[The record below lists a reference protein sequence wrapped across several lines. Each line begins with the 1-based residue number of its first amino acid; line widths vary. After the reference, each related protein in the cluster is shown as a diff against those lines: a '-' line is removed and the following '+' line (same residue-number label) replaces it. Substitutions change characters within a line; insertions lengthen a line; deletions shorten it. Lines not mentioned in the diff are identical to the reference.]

1 MHSIHILFRSFSL
14 FFLQKRR
21 SSSRRRRYQSR
32 FGARAP
38 HALPSLSLSLT
49 SQHEIYSLKSLNY
62 ILVTNFFM
70 PLVRETKD
78 SAEYYE
84 AVLSLKSTGLTYR
97 TKRFIVFFALCA
109 RETLSKTHS
118 RKSRALR
125 TRELF
130 HILLDFLLLLLC
142 VILSEPQREMIP
154 LRVVVFRGCIHM
166 CLHVFDFLF
175 FFFERFFFFSSSSQ
189 KKRFFLRAR
198 ETLFIYQK

>member
-1 MHSIHILFRSFSL
+1 
-14 FFLQKRR
+14 
-21 SSSRRRRYQSR
+21 
-32 FGARAP
+32 
-38 HALPSLSLSLT
+38 
-49 SQHEIYSLKSLNY
+49 
-62 ILVTNFFM
+62 M

-78 SAEYYE
+78 SAEHYE

-97 TKRFIVFFALCA
+97 TKRFIVVFALCA
-109 RETLSKTHS
+109 RETCLSKTHS

-130 HILLDFLLLLLC
+130 HILFDFCLLLLC

-175 FFFERFFFFSSSSQ
+175 FF
-189 KKRFFLRAR
+189 
-198 ETLFIYQK
+198 